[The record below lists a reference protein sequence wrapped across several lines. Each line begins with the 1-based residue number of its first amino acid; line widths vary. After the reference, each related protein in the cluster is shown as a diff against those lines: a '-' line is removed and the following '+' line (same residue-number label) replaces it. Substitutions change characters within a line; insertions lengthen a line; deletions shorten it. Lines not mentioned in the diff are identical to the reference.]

1 MKRIKI
7 IKDKIAKL
15 SFLVLL
21 ITCVAAMFYTPNTSA
36 DDYTD
41 GYDDFTDNQGEIRDS
56 DEYRDDDYE

>member
-21 ITCVAAMFYTPNTSA
+21 ITCVAAMLYTPNTSA
-36 DDYTD
+36 DDYNYCPTC
-41 GYDDFTDNQGEIRDS
+41 GVPVEIKGLTPLDIK
-56 DEYRDDDYE
+56 E